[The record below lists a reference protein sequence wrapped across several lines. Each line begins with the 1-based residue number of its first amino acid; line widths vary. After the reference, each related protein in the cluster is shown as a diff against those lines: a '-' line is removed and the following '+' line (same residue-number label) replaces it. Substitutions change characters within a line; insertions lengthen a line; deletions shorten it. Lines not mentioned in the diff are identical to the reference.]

1 MSTNIGVVEGTL
13 RLKDAFSSVLNRVSS
28 QVVQSTQKIN
38 SQFGSIVNATRK
50 YESEQKRLISE
61 LQKGT
66 ITHKQYTEQLKK
78 TREEYDKATLG
89 VRKFTSDLEA
99 SGRRVQSVGSALT
112 KSVTL
117 PLIALGA
124 VSVKLATDFES
135 SFAGVRKTVNA
146 TEDQFAELSSGLRDL
161 SRQIP
166 VNVNQLN
173 AIGESAGQLGIR
185 REAILSFTRTI
196 ADLGATTD
204 LTFDQAATSFAQ
216 FANIIQLPQTQFDR
230 LGSTVVALGNN
241 FATTESKIVEM
252 ALRIAGAGRQVNLTA
267 GEILALA
274 ASLSSVGIEAE
285 AGGSAI
291 SKIMVEIAL
300 AVSKGGGELRNFAT
314 ISGMSSKEFSKAFK
328 DDALGAINSFISG
341 LGRIGESGGDVI
353 GILDKIGITE
363 VRMRDAILR
372 SAGAGDLL
380 TRAIDLQSKAWGDNN
395 ALAKEAEQRYKTF
408 ASQLTI
414 TLNRLKDTGI
424 TLGQSLLPVLRDFL
438 DIIQPIISR
447 LAELSEKFA
456 AQPKIVRL
464 WILAFVGL
472 TAAIG
477 PLLFVFGQLMQA
489 FASFVAFAPK
499 VVAAIASINFAFAGL
514 IIVIAAVGLGI
525 NALIND
531 YKRLQ
536 DEATQAALAS
546 VDLEGR
552 ALAVVKSL
560 SESPGRRISISA
572 FQAATKDLQALDKQI
587 DESKKKIES
596 LSKSPVMI
604 KVGDDLVVNQRR
616 AKGLL
621 EEEKNLKS
629 VTSAR
634 DRLKRSLQS
643 ANIVY
648 AENTEEVKKNANAGI
663 NLGLVDEDLAKK
675 IADLVS
681 QLKEQIIQ
689 EKIRGAAIGLGEEA
703 EKAAARAIAI
713 RVAVTG
719 LGIAADSALGAE
731 VRKLAGALFDLKDA
745 NDQATNAQER
755 LAKQANLA
763 RQQWANAFTASVED
777 ITRSREEYEEQIR
790 IAIETGQDMA
800 EEFRRRASERLE
812 IQREVDSFTR
822 GPFQDALAR
831 AVEWHD
837 DFITKINDA
846 EKRAVITAEEAADAI
861 LASETRL
868 ADERVQIIEEK
879 NRQLVSD
886 IGSAIDYLADQFGG
900 LFDNISKLIQSI
912 QQAQGFGQ
920 SVSGIA
926 GGFGASAGTSST
938 LGQIAMVLY
947 VWKAIYD
954 FGMDILRTNKA
965 KKFGQAGGVVIEDG
979 FTRRTTSPGV
989 GQVSS
994 EAIRAIQD
1002 VIKSFEEAF
1011 RLSIDDLSEIGIKL
1025 RNDGKKI
1032 RAYVAGVFIGEFN
1045 DTMEAIEAA
1054 FASAL
1059 TNGLVN
1065 LGRVSD
1071 LFKEGLDNLPKT
1083 KDLDSV
1089 IDFLSKI
1096 KEIDELGLSQ
1106 GALALRE
1113 ATFDFDKLWDAL
1125 EKFKVVTPAVT
1136 KAFNDLVMSEA
1147 RLWQDWLDSITG
1159 RQKSAAEVRAD
1170 KVQEL
1175 ALFKVE
1181 LTLRKALIAQRILLA
1196 QAEVVAIK
1204 TGRTLIGGTGGGGT
1218 SVGGANGGILGV
1230 AKAFVVAGS
1239 ALTQVGSAVTQ
1250 VSSAVLASSIALS
1263 DGALAMIA
1271 ALEAEIAALV
1281 NLQDI
1286 LDNLDIPSPEDI
1298 KVPREGGR
1306 GFGDE
1311 VGDFIRDRT
1320 RELGL
1325 AGLSDYLRSIAE
1337 INALYDEQL
1346 EKAGKDIK
1354 QREKLLDLKEQE
1366 LALLAKEQKDSV
1378 VDRFRDFLGLVT
1390 PFDQVRETAEDLIKS
1405 INESPFGDARKAQ
1418 MVSRV
1423 LEEIERQLDRLSQE
1437 MALGMFND
1445 LASQLEAIGADE
1457 LQIAEL
1463 RRLALMVEHQL
1474 NIANHRANLEI
1485 LRAEGRVS
1493 KEILDVIDAAIRTLE
1508 GFNPAHGAATPP
1520 SQPGTMGVPSNEI
1533 VTFGGNRWKWDGT
1546 QWLNL
1551 GPVSGQEGSGGFK
1564 DWWKDQGGDTTN
1576 QLDEFNKKLQDAIK
1590 SLEAMEREALDPL
1603 TRDILD
1609 LQDRFAPI
1617 FETLGDNVEY
1627 ASRVQSAYASQLEL
1641 IMRRHFGAINDLLED
1656 APTSDASPLRTIEK
1670 FALTQSRFFDAI
1682 NSIVSGDFTKLS
1694 EVPTLY
1700 QDLIDLLGEVSP
1712 KGSERY
1718 RTQFDLFRSMLEQLS
1733 TIGGFDPSRIREM
1746 SSGMGF
1752 GNVLVP
1758 RFDIV
1763 SQSLLNPVRE
1773 AQISDNVVHIIGA
1786 HSDRQHLQLQ
1796 ETNSRLQSIEDE
1808 TRRVRRAVG
1817 ELAEQKVI

>member
-1 MSTNIGVVEGTL
+1 MSTNIGVIEGTL
-13 RLKDAFSSVLNRVSS
+13 RLKDVFSSVLNRVSS
-28 QVVQSTQKIN
+28 QVAQSTQRIN
-38 SQFGSIVNATRK
+38 SQFGSIVNSTRK
-50 YESEQKRLISE
+50 YESEQRRLISE

-78 TREEYDKATLG
+78 TREEYDKGTLG
-89 VRKFTSDLEA
+89 IRKFTSDLEA
-99 SGRRVQSVGSALT
+99 SGKKLQSVGSTLT
-112 KSVTL
+112 KSITL
-117 PLIALGA
+117 PLLGLAAVSIKSSNDINRSLANVSALLTDLTGDELNQVVGSMKSQVQSLAIEVGKSTSDISGGLYEVISALGRTDDTFVQLEISA
-124 VSVKLATDFES
+124 KSAAAGLATTQES
-135 SFAGVRKTVNA
+135 FNFLSAVTKTYGD
-146 TEDQFAELSSGLRDL
+146 TSAEAFKK
-161 SRQIP
+161 
-166 VNVNQLN
+166 V
-173 AIGESAGQLGIR
+173 
-185 REAILSFTRTI
+185 
-196 ADLGATTD
+196 ADLGFQAVNFGQTTFPELANSIGGVAPLAKLAGVSLEEMFAVLATATGVTGNTNEVVTQMSSAINGLLNPSKD
-204 LTFDQAATSFAQ
+204 LKAAFKAIGVESGQALIAEKGFVHGLQLIAEFAEKTKTPM
-216 FANIIQLPQTQFDR
+216 IEL
-230 LGSTVVALGNN
+230 LGRKEGFVLTASL
-241 FATTESKIVEM
+241 
-252 ALRIAGAGRQVNLTA
+252 AGAQA
-267 GEILALA
+267 
-274 ASLSSVGIEAE
+274 
-285 AGGSAI
+285 
-291 SKIMVEIAL
+291 
-300 AVSKGGGELRNFAT
+300 
-314 ISGMSSKEFSKAFK
+314 
-328 DDALGAINSFISG
+328 
-341 LGRIGESGGDVI
+341 
-353 GILDKIGITE
+353 
-363 VRMRDAILR
+363 
-372 SAGAGDLL
+372 
-380 TRAIDLQSKAWGDNN
+380 
-395 ALAKEAEQRYKTF
+395 
-408 ASQLTI
+408 
-414 TLNRLKDTGI
+414 
-424 TLGQSLLPVLRDFL
+424 
-438 DIIQPIISR
+438 
-447 LAELSEKFA
+447 EKFA
-456 AQPKIVRL
+456 QNLDAMGKAAGANGKVVQDAFDKQTNGINKAGFAWDQLKVKIEVLGQKVGDALIPVFLDFLGVLTPLIEKVASLFSKFTELPKPLRIVVGGF
-464 WILAFVGL
+464 IGL

-477 PLLFVFGQLMQA
+477 PLLFVFGQLMQS
-489 FASFVAFAPK
+489 FAAFVAFAPK

-514 IIVIAAVGLGI
+514 LIVIAAVGLGI

-572 FQAATKDLQALDKQI
+572 FQAATKDLQALDKQL
-587 DESKKKIES
+587 DESRKKIES

-616 AKGLL
+616 SKGLL

-648 AENTEEVKKNANAGI
+648 AENTEEVKKNAEASLD
-663 NLGLVDEDLAKK
+663 LGQIDEDLAKK

-681 QLKEQIIQ
+681 QLREQIIQ

-745 NDQATNAQER
+745 NDQATDAQER

-790 IAIETGQDMA
+790 ISIETGQDMA
-800 EEFRRRASERLE
+800 DEFRRRASERLE

-837 DFITKINDA
+837 DFIAKINDA

-861 LASETRL
+861 LASEVRL
-868 ADERVQIIEEK
+868 ADERVQIIKEK

-886 IGSAIDYLADQFGG
+886 IGVAIDYLADQFGG
-900 LFDNISKLIQSI
+900 LFNYLSDLIQSI
-912 QQAQGFGQ
+912 QQAQGLGQ

-926 GGFGASAGTSST
+926 TGFGASASSAGMLGTAVT
-938 LGQIAMVLY
+938 VIG

-954 FGMDILRTNKA
+954 MGMDILRTNKS

-1059 TNGLVN
+1059 TNGLVG

-1071 LFKEGLDNLPKT
+1071 LFKEGLNNLPKT

-1136 KAFNDLVMSEA
+1136 KAFNDLIASEA

-1159 RQKSAAEVRAD
+1159 RQKSAAEIRQD
-1170 KVQEL
+1170 KIQEL
-1175 ALFKVE
+1175 AIFKIE
-1181 LTLRKALIAQRILLA
+1181 LALRRALITQRVLEVEASIL
-1196 QAEVVAIK
+1196 AIK
-1204 TGRTLIGGTGGGGT
+1204 AGRTLIGGTGGGGT
-1218 SVGGANGGILGV
+1218 SGGILGV
-1230 AKAFVVAGS
+1230 AKAFSVAGEVVAATAG
-1239 ALTQVGSAVTQ
+1239 VVI
-1250 VSSAVLASSIALS
+1250 ASSVVLS
-1263 DGALAMIA
+1263 EAALAMLE
-1271 ALEAEIAALV
+1271 ALEAEKAAL
-1281 NLQDI
+1281 LELRGL
-1286 LDNLDIPSPEDI
+1286 LDGLKMPDVKDI
-1298 KVPREGGR
+1298 KIPKSGG
-1306 GFGDE
+1306 GKGDE
-1311 VGDFIRDRT
+1311 VGDFIRDKT

-1325 AGLSDYLRSIAE
+1325 AGLSDYLRAVAE
-1337 INALYDEQL
+1337 INNLYDEQL

-1437 MALGMFND
+1437 MARGMFND

-1463 RRLALMVEHQL
+1463 RRLALVLEHQM
-1474 NIANHRANLEI
+1474 NVANHRANLEI
-1485 LRAEGRVS
+1485 LRAEERVS
-1493 KEILDVIDAAIRTLE
+1493 QQVLDTIDAAIRTLE
-1508 GFNPAHGAATPP
+1508 GYNPAHGGATPP

-1533 VTFGGNRWKWDGT
+1533 VISGGNRWKWDGT

-1551 GPVSGQEGSGGFK
+1551 GPVPGQGGSGGFR
-1564 DWWKDQGGDTTN
+1564 DWWADQGGDTTN
-1576 QLDEFNKKLQDAIK
+1576 QLDDFNKKLQDAIK

-1627 ASRVQSAYASQLEL
+1627 AGRVQAVYAAQLEF
-1641 IMRRHFGAINDLLED
+1641 IMRRHFGAINDLIED
-1656 APTSDASPLRTIEK
+1656 APTSAESPLKTIEK
-1670 FALTQSRFFDAI
+1670 FNLTQSKFFDTVNAI
-1682 NSIVSGDFTKLS
+1682 IAGDFSKLGDI
-1694 EVPTLY
+1694 PTIY
-1700 QDLIDLLGEVSP
+1700 QDLVGLLGEVSP
-1712 KGSERY
+1712 KGSDRY
-1718 RTQFDLFRSMLEQLS
+1718 RVQFDLFRSMLEQLGVM
-1733 TIGGFDPSRIREM
+1733 GGFDPDRVRDL
-1746 SSGMGF
+1746 SSGSGF
-1752 GNVLVP
+1752 GNLLVP
-1758 RFDIV
+1758 KFDIT
-1763 SQSLLNPVRE
+1763 SSSLLDPVRS

-1796 ETNSRLQSIEDE
+1796 ETNSRLLSIEEE
-1808 TRRVRRAVG
+1808 TRRVRRSIG
-1817 ELAEQKVI
+1817 ELAERKIV

>member
-1 MSTNIGVVEGTL
+1 MNIGTIEATL
-13 RLKDAFSSVLNRVSS
+13 RINDQFSKVFGQFNTKVSQLGSSSSRVDAVSGSFNRLNRSILSLVSIAAVGVAVRAVTKAVSESQAKFAQLEAGVKSTGAAAGRSAEQLSELAKQLQRTSGVDDELIASGEAILLTFRRIGKDAFEPAMQAALDLSAKGFGDLISTSKMVGKALEDPVRGATALRRAG
-28 QVVQSTQKIN
+28 VQLSEGQRHVIEKLVETNKIAQAQKI
-38 SQFGSIVNATRK
+38 ILK
-50 YESEQKRLISE
+50 E
-61 LQKGT
+61 L
-66 ITHKQYTEQLKK
+66 E
-78 TREEYDKATLG
+78 
-89 VRKFTSDLEA
+89 
-99 SGRRVQSVGSALT
+99 
-112 KSVTL
+112 
-117 PLIALGA
+117 
-124 VSVKLATDFES
+124 
-135 SFAGVRKTVNA
+135 
-146 TEDQFAELSSGLRDL
+146 
-161 SRQIP
+161 
-166 VNVNQLN
+166 
-173 AIGESAGQLGIR
+173 
-185 REAILSFTRTI
+185 
-196 ADLGATTD
+196 
-204 LTFDQAATSFAQ
+204 
-216 FANIIQLPQTQFDR
+216 IQ
-230 LGSTVVALGNN
+230 V
-241 FATTESKIVEM
+241 
-252 ALRIAGAGRQVNLTA
+252 
-267 GEILALA
+267 
-274 ASLSSVGIEAE
+274 
-285 AGGSAI
+285 GGSAAAFRGTLAGSI
-291 SKIMVEIAL
+291 SALNNAWDDLLETIGQTGGSDGVFQTIIESMVRSLEYLTDNWFAFESAIYQTLADITKAL
-300 AVSKGGGELRNFAT
+300 TSFLSFWVDLWLKVAKALQGIQDLIPDFA
-314 ISGMSSKEFSKAFK
+314 
-328 DDALGAINSFISG
+328 G
-341 LGRIGESGGDVI
+341 LGLASKTQKLADGMVSRFDKMGKSVKGFGNDLVEVFEEKAANAIESGIAPVKG
-353 GILDKIGITE
+353 LDESIQG
-363 VRMRDAILR
+363 
-372 SAGAGDLL
+372 L
-380 TRAIDLQSKAWGDNN
+380 TNTTDDFN
-395 ALAKEAEQRYKTF
+395 KEAEQ
-408 ASQLTI
+408 
-414 TLNRLKDTGI
+414 
-424 TLGQSLLPVLRDFL
+424 
-438 DIIQPIISR
+438 
-447 LAELSEKFA
+447 LAERIKE
-456 AQPKIVRL
+456 
-464 WILAFVGL
+464 
-472 TAAIG
+472 
-477 PLLFVFGQLMQA
+477 
-489 FASFVAFAPK
+489 
-499 VVAAIASINFAFAGL
+499 VVA
-514 IIVIAAVGLGI
+514 GI
-525 NALIND
+525 
-531 YKRLQ
+531 
-536 DEATQAALAS
+536 
-546 VDLEGR
+546 
-552 ALAVVKSL
+552 
-560 SESPGRRISISA
+560 
-572 FQAATKDLQALDKQI
+572 
-587 DESKKKIES
+587 
-596 LSKSPVMI
+596 
-604 KVGDDLVVNQRR
+604 
-616 AKGLL
+616 
-621 EEEKNLKS
+621 
-629 VTSAR
+629 
-634 DRLKRSLQS
+634 
-643 ANIVY
+643 
-648 AENTEEVKKNANAGI
+648 
-663 NLGLVDEDLAKK
+663 
-675 IADLVS
+675 
-681 QLKEQIIQ
+681 KEQIIQ

-703 EKAAARAIAI
+703 EKAAAKAIAI

-745 NDQATNAQER
+745 NDQATDAQER

-800 EEFRRRASERLE
+800 DEFRRRASERLE

-837 DFITKINDA
+837 DFIAKINDA

-868 ADERVQIIEEK
+868 ADERIQIIKEK

-886 IGSAIDYLADQFGG
+886 IGVAIDYLADQFGG
-900 LFDNISKLIQSI
+900 LFNYLSDLIRSI
-912 QQAQGFGQ
+912 QQAQGLGQ
-920 SVSGIA
+920 SVAGIM
-926 GGFGASAGTSST
+926 GPSGFGMTAGTASSIGSAVT
-938 LGQIAMVLY
+938 VLAI
-947 VWKAIYD
+947 WKAIYD
-954 FGMDILRTNKA
+954 IGMDILKTNKA

-1071 LFKEGLDNLPKT
+1071 LFKEGLNNLPKT

-1493 KEILDVIDAAIRTLE
+1493 QQVLDTIDAAIRTLE

-1551 GPVSGQEGSGGFK
+1551 GPVPGQEGGGGFK

-1627 ASRVQSAYASQLEL
+1627 ASRVQSAYAAQLEL

-1718 RTQFDLFRSMLEQLS
+1718 RSQFDLFRSMLEQLS
-1733 TIGGFDPSRIREM
+1733 IIGGFDPSRIREM

-1758 RFDIV
+1758 RFDIA

-1808 TRRVRRAVG
+1808 TRRVRRSVG

>member
-28 QVVQSTQKIN
+28 QVAQSTQRIN
-38 SQFGSIVNATRK
+38 SQFSSIVNATRK

-78 TREEYDKATLG
+78 TREEYDKGTLG
-89 VRKFTSDLEA
+89 IRKFTSDLEA
-99 SGRRVQSVGSALT
+99 SGKKLQSVGSTLT
-112 KSVTL
+112 KSITL
-117 PLIALGA
+117 PLLGLAAVSIKSSNDINRSLANVSALLTDLSGDELNQVVGSMKSQVQSLAIEVGKSTSDISGGLYEVISALGRTDDTFVQLEISA
-124 VSVKLATDFES
+124 KSAAAGLATTQES
-135 SFAGVRKTVNA
+135 FNFLSAVTKTYGD
-146 TEDQFAELSSGLRDL
+146 TSAEAFKK
-161 SRQIP
+161 
-166 VNVNQLN
+166 V
-173 AIGESAGQLGIR
+173 
-185 REAILSFTRTI
+185 
-196 ADLGATTD
+196 ADLGFQAVNFGQTTFPELANSIGGVAPLAKLAGVSLEEMFAVLATATGVTGNTNEVVTQMSSAINGLLNPSKD
-204 LTFDQAATSFAQ
+204 LKAAFKAIGVESGQALIAEKGFVQGLQLIAEFAEKTKTPMIELLGRKEGFVLTASLAGAQAEKFAQ
-216 FANIIQLPQTQFDR
+216 NLDAMGKAAGANGRVVQDAFNKQTQ
-230 LGSTVVALGNN
+230 GINKAG
-241 FATTESKIVEM
+241 FAWDQIKVKV
-252 ALRIAGAGRQVNLTA
+252 QVLSQQV
-267 GEILALA
+267 GD
-274 ASLSSVGIEAE
+274 SL
-285 AGGSAI
+285 
-291 SKIMVEIAL
+291 L
-300 AVSKGGGELRNFAT
+300 PTF
-314 ISGMSSKEFSKAFK
+314 
-328 DDALGAINSFISG
+328 
-341 LGRIGESGGDVI
+341 
-353 GILDKIGITE
+353 LDF
-363 VRMRDAILR
+363 L
-372 SAGAGDLL
+372 
-380 TRAIDLQSKAWGDNN
+380 N
-395 ALAKEAEQRYKTF
+395 ALTPLIEK
-408 ASQLTI
+408 ASQLAVKFNE
-414 TLNRLKDTGI
+414 LPK
-424 TLGQSLLPVLRDFL
+424 SL
-438 DIIQPIISR
+438 
-447 LAELSEKFA
+447 
-456 AQPKIVRL
+456 RL
-464 WILAFVGL
+464 WILAFAGVV
-472 TAAIG
+472 AAIG

-572 FQAATKDLQALDKQI
+572 FQSATKDLQALDKQI

-604 KVGDDLVVNQRR
+604 KVGDDIVVNQRR

-648 AENTEEVKKNANAGI
+648 AENTEEIKKNADAG
-663 NLGLVDEDLAKK
+663 LKLSLVDEDLAKK
-675 IADLVS
+675 IADLVA

-703 EKAAARAIAI
+703 EKAAAKAIAI

-800 EEFRRRASERLE
+800 EEFRRQASERLE

-861 LASETRL
+861 LASEVRL
-868 ADERVQIIEEK
+868 ADERIQIIKEK

-886 IGSAIDYLADQFGG
+886 IGVAIDYLADQFGG
-900 LFDNISKLIQSI
+900 LFNYLSDLIRSI
-912 QQAQGFGQ
+912 QQAQGLGQ

-926 GGFGASAGTSST
+926 TGFGASAGTAST
-938 LGQIAMVLY
+938 LGSAVTVLAI
-947 VWKAIYD
+947 WKAIYD
-954 FGMDILRTNKA
+954 IGMDILKTNKA

-1071 LFKEGLDNLPKT
+1071 LFKEGLNNLPKT

-1159 RQKSAAEVRAD
+1159 RQKTASEIRAD

-1218 SVGGANGGILGV
+1218 SVGGANGGVLGV

-1250 VSSAVLASSIALS
+1250 VSSVVLASSVALS

-1281 NLQDI
+1281 SLQDI

-1298 KVPREGGR
+1298 RVPREGGK

-1551 GPVSGQEGSGGFK
+1551 GPVPGQEGGGGFK

-1627 ASRVQSAYASQLEL
+1627 ASRVQEAYAAQLEL

-1718 RTQFDLFRSMLEQLS
+1718 RSQFDLFRSMLEQLS
-1733 TIGGFDPSRIREM
+1733 IIGGFDPSRIREM
-1746 SSGMGF
+1746 SSGMGL

-1758 RFDIV
+1758 RFDIA

-1786 HSDRQHLQLQ
+1786 HSDRQHIQLQ